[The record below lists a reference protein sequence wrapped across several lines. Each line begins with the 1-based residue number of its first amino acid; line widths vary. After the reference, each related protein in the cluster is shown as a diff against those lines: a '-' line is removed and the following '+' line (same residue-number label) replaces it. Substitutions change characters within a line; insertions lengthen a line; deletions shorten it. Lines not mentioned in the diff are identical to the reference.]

1 MRTILTS
8 LLAFATLAIAATTLP
23 VTWNPMPGVDG
34 FRLYAGDDLVGTV
47 DTNLAE
53 VTIPDATTSLTVAA
67 FNVRGEGP
75 RSEPLIIPALPP
87 KMKAYVVTVEGRL
100 TITIRPIDE

>member
-1 MRTILTS
+1 MKSTLIT
-8 LLAFATLAIAATTLP
+8 LLAFGTFAIGGTTLP
-23 VTWNPMPGVDG
+23 VTWDPMPGVDG

-47 DTNLAE
+47 TTNLAD

-67 FNVRGEGP
+67 FNLRGEGP

-87 KMKAYVVTVEGRL
+87 KMKAYVVTVEGKL
-100 TITIRPIDE
+100 TITIRPMDD